1 VIAAHAR
8 RPRVRSLVCPLLA
21 CPWLACIG
29 GLVLLLPVSCSPRAS
44 EPAFSR
50 LLQIR
55 PENRSGLYLNEKLVM
70 HFSEALDPTSVHGL
84 SVRIVAEEGT
94 PARGALELRD
104 ESLTFVPEPVL
115 ARDLSDGG
123 YRPATRYLVKL
134 AGFPRVEALRGRS
147 GRPLESSLEW
157 SFETVDVREPPSG
170 IVFEDPSLGRGLPA
184 IVARTRIAPG
194 EPIELEGGEPIDPS
208 TVEGRDFE
216 LRAKQ
221 RAGAAGEPLMARL
234 VENYDK
240 RALHPRGTTRL
251 LLWPERLLEPGT
263 YYLVQHQTSSLR
275 DFGRNPVRVF
285 GPKAVPGPVEI
296 EVVAAD
302 GSPSGSSYTEQ
313 FIDPSRRSIE
323 AVPDTDGTAH
333 WERTGRCSVRW
344 PAAAGSGRDG
354 AVALGEDEARRDLQA
369 TRLVLAQGAACRLHG
384 ETGTTVLRAQG
395 AIRISGTLVREGS
408 AGPVEAMPPLVPR
421 AGEPRVD
428 PPHESLSQWLG
439 RAAESESDLTVL
451 IAGGDLVVDGR
462 IRTAGTLLLAAGGRI
477 RVQHGDSLY
486 AGRLVALGDGAS
498 SLSYLSPQGAG
509 ARNADVALLHLDE
522 PLVNPLVA
530 PLSFAVR
537 SAPIPE
543 RGSAARWHPFPEV
556 GAYPGAGRAS
566 VLYQGECQGDPLV
579 EDPVQLGDCPT
590 LRLLVR
596 LEVRPDP
603 GAPWDPPWVD
613 YVELA
618 WEPSGGRG
626 SR

>member
-8 RPRVRSLVCPLLA
+8 RPRVRSLVCALLA
-21 CPWLACIG
+21 CPWLVCIG
-29 GLVLLLPVSCSPRAS
+29 WLVLLLAASCSPRAT

-84 SVRIVAEEGT
+84 SVRIVAEDGT
-94 PARGALELRD
+94 PARGTLELRD

-157 SFETVDVREPPSG
+157 SFETVDVHEPPSG
-170 IVFEDPSLGRGLPA
+170 FVFEDPSLGRGLPA
-184 IVARTRIAPG
+184 IVVRTRIAPG

-221 RAGAAGEPLMARL
+221 RAGAGGEPLMARL

-263 YYLVQHQTSSLR
+263 YYLVQHQASSLR
-275 DFGRNPVRVF
+275 DLGGNRVRVF
-285 GPKAVPGPVEI
+285 GPKLGTVEI

-313 FIDPSRRSIE
+313 FINPSRRSIE
-323 AVPDTDGTAH
+323 AVPDADGTAH

-344 PAAAGSGRDG
+344 PAAAGSGEHG
-354 AVALGEDEARRDLQA
+354 PVALGGDELRRNVQA
-369 TRLVLAQGAACRLHG
+369 TRLELAQGAACRLDG
-384 ETGTTVLRAQG
+384 EPGTTVLRAQG
-395 AIRISGTLVREGS
+395 SIRISGTLVREGS
-408 AGPVEAMPPLVPR
+408 AAGVDPMPPLVPR
-421 AGEPRVD
+421 AGEPRAEA
-428 PPHESLSQWLG
+428 PRESLSQWLG
-439 RAAESESDLTVL
+439 KAISSQSDLTILV
-451 IAGGDLVVDGR
+451 AGGDLVIDGR

-486 AGRLVALGDGAS
+486 AGRLVALGDGAT
-498 SLSYLSPQGAG
+498 SLSYLSPQGMA
-509 ARNADVALLHLDE
+509 ARHADVALLALDE

-613 YVELA
+613 YVELS